1 VAGGQCYLFKL
12 SRKMKLSRSNVALFL
27 ASVFGQAAVSS
38 AAVSQQI
45 SSEHLQF
52 FENKIRP
59 ILATNCLE
67 CHSADKGKI
76 KGGLNLDSKPD
87 WIKGGE
93 SGALIK
99 EGDVKGSTLIKAV
112 TWEDDL
118 QMPPKKKLTDE
129 QIEDLK
135 QWVAM
140 GAPDPREPSKNAAKL
155 DKKSSLGLPTRSAAR
170 AAEGQE
176 CGLVRE
182 LHR

>member
-1 VAGGQCYLFKL
+1 
-12 SRKMKLSRSNVALFL
+12 MKLHRSTVALLF
-27 ASVFGQAAVSS
+27 ASVFGHAAVSS

-87 WIKGGE
+87 WVKGGE

-135 QWVAM
+135 KWV
-140 GAPDPREPSKNAAKL
+140 RNNIKKNWRKIVYRI
-155 DKKSSLGLPTRSAAR
+155 SLFGWTLGRFGIMFSIVF
-170 AAEGQE
+170 
-176 CGLVRE
+176 CISNS
-182 LHR
+182 

>member
-1 VAGGQCYLFKL
+1 
-12 SRKMKLSRSNVALFL
+12 MKRSQTAIGLIFTL
-27 ASVFGQAAVSS
+27 AFGHASVSS

-87 WIKGGE
+87 WLKGGE

-99 EGDVKGSTLIKAV
+99 DGDVKGSTLIKAV

-118 QMPPKKKLTDE
+118 QMPPKKKLTDD

-155 DKKSSLGLPTRSAAR
+155 DK
-170 AAEGQE
+170 
-176 CGLVRE
+176 
-182 LHR
+182 